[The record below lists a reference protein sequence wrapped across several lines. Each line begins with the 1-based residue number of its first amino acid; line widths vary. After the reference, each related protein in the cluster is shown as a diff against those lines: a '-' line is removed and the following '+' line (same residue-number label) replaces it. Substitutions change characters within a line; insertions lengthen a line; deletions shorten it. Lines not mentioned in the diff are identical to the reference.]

1 MTEARDI
8 AADITADIAIV
19 GAGLVGSA
27 LALGFVKGGAS
38 VCVIDAA
45 EDDFHASAGNFGL
58 VWVQGKGQGAPD
70 YAALSRRSA
79 DAWSGFSDEL
89 KELTG
94 IATQYRRTGGVKIA
108 LGDEELA
115 QFSAALM
122 RMHNQPGG
130 DNETRLIDR
139 AELRDMLP
147 GIGPSVVG
155 GTYCPHDG
163 QADPLL
169 TLRALR
175 HALRA
180 RVRFLPGKVAA
191 VEPNIGGGFRIESA
205 GGRVNAGRI
214 VLAAGLGNAALA
226 GPLGLDGR
234 VRPQRGQILVTQRLP
249 SFLEMACHNVRQT
262 ADGSVLLGDSKEEVG
277 FDRGTTPA
285 VASAIAA
292 RAVRMFPAL
301 ADARLVRSWGALR
314 VMSPDGL
321 PIYQSSVRCPGAFLV
336 TCHSGVT
343 LAAAHAGEVAKAI
356 LDDRLEEAYP
366 AFAPTRFEVAA

>member
-1 MTEARDI
+1 MSDRGDI
-8 AADITADIAIV
+8 KADIAII

-27 LALGFVKGGAS
+27 LALGFARVGAS
-38 VCVIDAA
+38 VCVLDAA

-79 DAWSGFSDEL
+79 DAWSGFADEL
-89 KELTG
+89 TELTG

-115 QFSAALM
+115 EFAASLM

-130 DNETRLIDR
+130 DNNTRLIDR
-139 AELRDMLP
+139 TELQELLP
-147 GIGPSVVG
+147 GIGPDVAG
-155 GTYCPHDG
+155 GTHCPHDG
-163 QADPLL
+163 HADPLL

-175 HALRA
+175 QALKARA
-180 RVRFLPGKVAA
+180 RFVPGKVAA
-191 VEPNIGGGFRIESA
+191 IEPISGGGFRIESA
-205 GGRVNAGRI
+205 GGRVVVDRV
-214 VLAAGLGNAALA
+214 VLAAGLGNATLA

-249 SFLEMACHNVRQT
+249 SFLDIACHNIRQT

-301 ADARLVRSWGALR
+301 ADVQLVRSWGALR

-321 PIYQSSVRCPGAFLV
+321 PIYQGSERFPGAFLV

-343 LAAAHAGEVAKAI
+343 LAAAHAGEVAQAI
-356 LDDRLEEAYP
+356 LDDRVEEAYP
-366 AFAPTRFEVAA
+366 AFAPKRFEVAA

>member
-1 MTEARDI
+1 MSAR
-8 AADITADIAIV
+8 ADKTADIGII

-27 LALGFVKGGAS
+27 LAHGFAKSGAK
-38 VCVIDAA
+38 VCVLDAA

-79 DAWSGFSDEL
+79 DAWERFADEL
-89 KELTG
+89 AEMSG

-108 LGDEELA
+108 LGEDELA
-115 QFSAALM
+115 EFSASLM

-130 DNETRLIDR
+130 DNDTRMIDR
-139 AELRDMLP
+139 AELEELVP
-147 GIGPSVVG
+147 GIGPDVVG
-155 GTYCPHDG
+155 GTHCPHDG
-163 QADPLL
+163 HADPLL

-175 HALRA
+175 QALKA
-180 RVRFLPGKVAA
+180 RVRFVPGKVLAI
-191 VEPNIGGGFRIESA
+191 EPIAGGGFTIVSA
-205 GGRVNAGRI
+205 GGPVVVDRV

-234 VRPQRGQILVTQRLP
+234 VRPQRGQILVTQRVP
-249 SFLEMACHNVRQT
+249 SFLDIACHNIRQT

-285 VASAIAA
+285 VASTIAT

-301 ADARLVRSWGALR
+301 ADVPLVRSWGALR

-321 PIYQSSVRCPGAFLV
+321 PIYQSSTRFPGAFLV

-343 LAAAHAGEVAKAI
+343 LAAVHAGEVAQAI
-356 LDDRLEEAYP
+356 LDDRVEETYP

>member
-1 MTEARDI
+1 MNDRRN
-8 AADITADIAIV
+8 ITAGNTAEIGII

-27 LALGFVKGGAS
+27 LAHGFARAGAN
-38 VCVIDAA
+38 VCVFDAA

-79 DAWSGFSDEL
+79 DAWSGFADEL
-89 KELTG
+89 TELTG
-94 IATQYRRTGGVKIA
+94 VAMQYRRTGGVKIA
-108 LGDEELA
+108 LGADELA
-115 QFSAALM
+115 AFSTLLM
-122 RMHNQPGG
+122 RLHNQPGG
-130 DNETRLIDR
+130 DNDTRMIDR
-139 AELRDMLP
+139 KELEELVP
-147 GIGPSVVG
+147 GIGPDVAG

-163 QADPLL
+163 HADPLL

-175 HALRA
+175 QALKARA
-180 RVRFLPGKVAA
+180 RFVAGKVLAI
-191 VEPNIGGGFRIESA
+191 EPIAGGGFTIESA
-205 GGRVNAGRI
+205 GGLIVVDRV

-234 VRPQRGQILVTQRLP
+234 VRPQRGQILVTQRVP
-249 SFLEMACHNVRQT
+249 SFLDIACHNIRQT

-277 FDRGTTPA
+277 FDRGTTQE
-285 VASAIAA
+285 VAGVIAA

-301 ADARLVRSWGALR
+301 ADVPLVRSWGALR

-321 PIYQSSVRCPGAFLV
+321 PIYQSSERFPGAFLV

-343 LAAAHAGEVAKAI
+343 LAAAHAGEVAQAI
-356 LDDRLEEAYP
+356 LEDRVEEAYP
-366 AFAPTRFEVAA
+366 AFAPSRFEVAA